1 MITKAH
7 YMKHVGQLQ
16 YKLRIA
22 LSLSLLIVIIVVN
35 NFSSRRNMDAINDS
49 VTSIYKDRL
58 MASTYILDLTNNLYE
73 KNSQKRSEILSS
85 AENSYNNTIQTLI
98 EQYEKTKLTKEEG
111 LCWKA
116 FKTNLAAYET
126 SNKQSCFWAAIT
138 NLKELSA
145 IQASEGNHL
154 ASHARVNISSSAMG
168 SYLEISMAMMIGVFA
183 LTLIGLSKNS
193 VSSFQQNP
201 SLN

>member
-1 MITKAH
+1 
-7 YMKHVGQLQ
+7 MKHIGQLQ

-35 NFSSRRNMDAINDS
+35 NFSSRRNMDAVNES

-73 KNSQKRSEILSS
+73 KNSLKHREVLSTT
-85 AENSYNNTIQTLI
+85 ENSNNNTIQTLI
-98 EQYEKTKLTKEEG
+98 GQYEKTKLTKEEG
-111 LCWKA
+111 LYWEA
-116 FKTNLAAYET
+116 FKKNLTAYET
-126 SNKQSCFWAAIT
+126 SNKQSSFLAAIT

-154 ASHARVNISSSAMG
+154 ASHARINISSSAMG

-183 LTLIGLSKNS
+183 LTLIGLSKS
-193 VSSFQQNP
+193 SLSSFQQNP